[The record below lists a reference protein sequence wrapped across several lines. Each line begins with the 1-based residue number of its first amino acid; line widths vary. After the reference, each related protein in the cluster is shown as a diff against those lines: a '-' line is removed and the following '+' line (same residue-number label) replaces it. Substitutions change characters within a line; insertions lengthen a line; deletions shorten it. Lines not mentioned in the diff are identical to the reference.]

1 VRRHQRLAIAALVL
15 IAVALISVASLGF
28 TSSSVLAL
36 TANNACKSNAT
47 GNYSDIN
54 ISMTGSASPNPA
66 TVGGGVITLSGVNF
80 QASVPATLLIAGYNL
95 GLLTVG
101 ANSIPVRG
109 WVGIAGANTTE
120 GVAVRQFT
128 ATVST
133 TVGDPDGIPGT
144 ADETATPLS
153 LNLSLADST
162 WTPTGGTVSFSQ
174 APPGSLPAIPAGQ
187 VGPGAVTPAGG
198 IYISAQVAG
207 GLIKAN
213 FDCQAGT
220 SAVGGAT
227 FTAATA
233 GPFASVVVG
242 AAATTTIV
250 TTTVAGATTTVA
262 GTTTTVAGATTTV
275 AGSTTT
281 AAGATT
287 TVAGSTTTTAGSAT
301 TTTVAATTTTAA
313 ATTTTAPPAPVAGA
327 GTYTSTCTNSVTPDK
342 SELVWK
348 AGGTVLSPLAADSNF
363 KLTGQKW
370 AVTIPA
376 SVFQTGIN
384 LSLITPGQ
392 TITGGLDLAISAT
405 NTTQGTQD
413 STGISLA
420 IPVTVGATG
429 AALPATIEF
438 AVPDSSWTAKSGKID
453 FTFYGGNVSVSIG
466 LPKPVVFV
474 CKPTTTTPYLSAV
487 VVGQSSATTTTA
499 APTTTVKAATATTTA
514 ATLVVTGPTENLV
527 VQVLVALLF
536 LDLGYL
542 TLSLLRSP
550 RRRLNP

>member
-1 VRRHQRLAIAALVL
+1 
-15 IAVALISVASLGF
+15 
-28 TSSSVLAL
+28 
-36 TANNACKSNAT
+36 
-47 GNYSDIN
+47 
-54 ISMTGSASPNPA
+54 
-66 TVGGGVITLSGVNF
+66 
-80 QASVPATLLIAGYNL
+80 
-95 GLLTVG
+95 
-101 ANSIPVRG
+101 
-109 WVGIAGANTTE
+109 
-120 GVAVRQFT
+120 
-128 ATVST
+128 
-133 TVGDPDGIPGT
+133 
-144 ADETATPLS
+144 
-153 LNLSLADST
+153 
-162 WTPTGGTVSFSQ
+162 
-174 APPGSLPAIPAGQ
+174 
-187 VGPGAVTPAGG
+187 
-198 IYISAQVAG
+198 
-207 GLIKAN
+207 
-213 FDCQAGT
+213 
-220 SAVGGAT
+220 
-227 FTAATA
+227 
-233 GPFASVVVG
+233 
-242 AAATTTIV
+242 
-250 TTTVAGATTTVA
+250 
-262 GTTTTVAGATTTV
+262 
-275 AGSTTT
+275 
-281 AAGATT
+281 
-287 TVAGSTTTTAGSAT
+287 
-301 TTTVAATTTTAA
+301 VAATTTTAA